1 MKPTIYDIAREA
13 GVSIATVSKVIN
25 NTGRIGDKTKQKV
38 MKVMKDLDYHPSI
51 VASALTGKKTH
62 TIGLLIPDI
71 ANPFFAE
78 IARSVEDMG
87 NELGFSVMMCST
99 DNNIDK
105 ESKYISLLE
114 QKRVDGIILATGTQ
128 NTTILQNLLKKK
140 VPIALIAR
148 DMPSLPVDT
157 VLVDDYM
164 GGYEA
169 TSHLI
174 KLGHQKISII
184 AEDLTVMS
192 SKERIRGYCQALE
205 DHGLAFD
212 ERLLHVSDFTI
223 EGGRKVAAKILSENN
238 SATAIFACNDLL
250 AMGAIQAAREKGIQI
265 PEDLSIIG
273 FDNTILASICDPP
286 LTTIAQP
293 IQDMGKKVVELLVKE
308 IKEEKT
314 TKQRVVL
321 MPKLEIRKTTSEIHI
336 NLV

>member
-38 MKVMKDLDYHPSI
+38 MKVMKELDYQPSI
-51 VASALTGKKTH
+51 VASALTGKRTH

-114 QKRVDGIILATGTQ
+114 QKRVDGIIIATGTR
-128 NTTILQNLLKKK
+128 NTDVLQNLLKKK
-140 VPIALIAR
+140 LPIALIAR
-148 DMPSLPVDT
+148 DLPSLPVDT

-174 KLGHQKISII
+174 SLGHQKISII
-184 AEDLTVMS
+184 AEDLKVMS
-192 SKERIRGYCQALE
+192 SKERIRGYRQALE
-205 DHGLAFD
+205 DHGMEYD
-212 ERLLHVSDFTI
+212 EEQIHVSDFTI
-223 EGGRKVAAKILSENN
+223 EGGREVAATILAENN
-238 SATAIFACNDLL
+238 PATAIFACNDLL
-250 AMGAIQAAREKGIQI
+250 AMGVIQAAREIGVEI
-265 PEDLSIIG
+265 PSDLSIIG
-273 FDNTILASICDPP
+273 FDNTILASLCDPP

-293 IQDMGKKVVELLVKE
+293 IQDMGKQVVELLVKE
-308 IKEEKT
+308 IKQEKQS
-314 TKQRVVL
+314 KQRVVL
-321 MPKLEIRKTTSEIHI
+321 MPSLEVRNTTSDNTK